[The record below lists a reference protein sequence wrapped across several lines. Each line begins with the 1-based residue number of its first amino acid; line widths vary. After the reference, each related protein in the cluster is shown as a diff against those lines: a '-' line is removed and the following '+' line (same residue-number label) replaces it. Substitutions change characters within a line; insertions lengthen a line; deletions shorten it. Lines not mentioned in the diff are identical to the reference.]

1 MERTFGL
8 DLDTTSIASSMEF
21 THTIR
26 EKNKRE
32 KRKEGWKRKGGGD
45 NCDVMVTTWANQ
57 SRGEESSTRVVT

>member
-21 THTIR
+21 THTI
-26 EKNKRE
+26 RE